1 MKRWVY
7 LVYGVACHLLFL
19 AAYAYF
25 CGFTGNL
32 LVPKSIDSG
41 LVTPPAQAFAI
52 NLALLLAFGGSH
64 SIMAR
69 PGFKR
74 AWTGIV
80 PNPVERSTYVLVSCI
95 MLGLLM
101 WQWRAMPSTV
111 WDVQNSIGRGV
122 MWALFA
128 AGWLLVP
135 SVSMMINHFD
145 LFGTRQVWL
154 YFTGREYEPL
164 AFRTPLLYSRVRHPL
179 YIGWALAFWAT
190 PTMTVGHLLF
200 ASVLTAYM
208 GLATLVEERDLIA
221 HFGEQYLNYRRSVP
235 RFIPRL
241 RPTETD
247 RPTAQALPAVE
258 RLSSDA

>member
-25 CGFTGNL
+25 CGFTGNV

-41 LVTPPAQAFAI
+41 PVTPPALAFAI

-74 AWTGIV
+74 AWTRIV
-80 PNPVERSTYVLVSCI
+80 SKPIERSTYVLVSCI

-101 WQWRAMPSTV
+101 WQWRAMPATV
-111 WDVQNSIGRGV
+111 WDVQNPVGRGV
-122 MWALFA
+122 MWVLFA

-135 SVSMMINHFD
+135 AVSMMINHFD

-154 YFTGREYEPL
+154 HFTGREYEPL
-164 AFRTPLLYSRVRHPL
+164 AFRTPMLYSRVRHPL

-190 PTMTVGHLLF
+190 PTMTAGHLLF
-200 ASVLTAYM
+200 ASVLTVYM

-221 HFGEQYLNYRRSVP
+221 HFGEQYRNYRKSVP

-241 RPTETD
+241 RSTVAAPRTTPTMSV
-247 RPTAQALPAVE
+247 VE
-258 RLSSDA
+258 PLASDV